1 MTKKQKECKRIA
13 QSRNYCKKNAILG
26 FIDLMGYDRALHFD
40 KMSGCTV
47 KTWQEA
53 IARFK

>member
-13 QSRNYCKKNAILG
+13 QSRNYCKKNAVLG
-26 FIDLMGYDRALHFD
+26 FIDLMGYDRALYFD
-40 KMSGCTV
+40 KVRGCTV